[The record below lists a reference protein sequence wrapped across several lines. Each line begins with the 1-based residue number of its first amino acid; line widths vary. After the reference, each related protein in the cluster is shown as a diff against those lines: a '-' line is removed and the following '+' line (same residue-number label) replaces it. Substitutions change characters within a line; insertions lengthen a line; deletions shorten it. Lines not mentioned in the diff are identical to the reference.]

1 MEKQNEIIKIVIVDD
16 DVMIASLLRGF
27 FESVNT
33 IEVLY
38 TANSG
43 NQFLEKLEEHKVLP
57 DIILLDLRMKNGTG
71 LEVLEKLSKME
82 QKIKTIVMSSHY
94 NPSYM
99 GQMLKLGCDAFL
111 HKENEPEELV
121 EIIHEVYE
129 KGHYFSQEQ
138 IESLRKQVTTKSPRL
153 NVNSKD
159 SLSSRE
165 LEVLEMLC
173 QQRTTKGIADKMFVS
188 PKTVEAHKS
197 NLLVKTGVKNS
208 VGLIIYA
215 IQNKLVDPNNL
226 VLLN

>member
-1 MEKQNEIIKIVIVDD
+1 MEKQDAVIKIVIVDD
-16 DVMIASLLRGF
+16 DMMIASLLRGF
-27 FESVNT
+27 FEGINT

-38 TANSG
+38 TANGG
-43 NQFLEKLEEHKVLP
+43 NPFLEKLETNEIFP

-71 LEVLEKLSKME
+71 IEVLEKLSKME
-82 QKIKTIVMSSHY
+82 PRIKTIVMSSHY

-99 GQMLKLGCDAFL
+99 GQMLRLGCDAFL
-111 HKENEPEELV
+111 PKENEPEELV
-121 EIIHEVYE
+121 EIIHEVHE

-138 IESLRKQVTTKSPRL
+138 IESLRKQVGTKSPKL
-153 NVNSKD
+153 HVNSKD
-159 SLSSRE
+159 GLSSRE

-226 VLLN
+226 ILLN